1 MTRFA
6 AVVLVDAEGRL
17 LMQERDEHAPIDP
30 EKWGFCGG
38 HLEEGEDFFSGAVRE
53 LEEETGIRPDML
65 GTSLE
70 PAGEY
75 DVFHH
80 HTGTDDVMRLF
91 AARCELTDADVE
103 CREGR
108 RIVFVDAERARDLDL
123 TAAARVAL
131 PAFLASERYAGWAAG
146 EGGNHAARL

>member
-1 MTRFA
+1 
-6 AVVLVDAEGRL
+6 
-17 LMQERDEHAPIDP
+17 
-30 EKWGFCGG
+30 
-38 HLEEGEDFFSGAVRE
+38 
-53 LEEETGIRPDML
+53 
-65 GTSLE
+65 
-70 PAGEY
+70 
-75 DVFHH
+75 
-80 HTGTDDVMRLF
+80 MRLF
-91 AARCELTDADVE
+91 AARCELSDADVE

>member
-6 AVVLVDAEGRL
+6 AIVLVDAEGRL
-17 LMQERDEHAPIDP
+17 LMQERDEHAPLDP
-30 EKWGFCGG
+30 EMWGFCGG

-65 GTSLE
+65 ETPLE
-70 PAGEY
+70 PAGEF

-80 HTGTDDVMRLF
+80 QTGTDDVMRLF

-108 RIVFVDAERARDLDL
+108 QIIFVDAERARDLDL

-131 PAFLASERYAGWAAG
+131 PAFLASERYAEWAAG
-146 EGGNHAARL
+146 EGRDHAARL

>member
-30 EKWGFCGG
+30 AKWGFCGG
-38 HLEEGEDFFSGAVRE
+38 HLEEGED
-53 LEEETGIRPDML
+53 
-65 GTSLE
+65 
-70 PAGEY
+70 
-75 DVFHH
+75 
-80 HTGTDDVMRLF
+80 F

-131 PAFLASERYAGWAAG
+131 PAFLASERYAEWAAG
-146 EGGNHAARL
+146 QGGNHAARL